1 MATKPAKEG
10 GSIMPMPEG
19 NTVWPPEHVQP
30 VFKAIATNK
39 ALYRG
44 PEAPD
49 LTSGTGW
56 VAKAQSYGG
65 IVGAISR
72 VLWGHP
78 VTTQTQRPD
87 RHHVPVPADI
97 ATLSAD
103 LLFGESP
110 RILPPDD
117 TGDKIKARIDQVVN
131 NATNHSK
138 FLEAAE
144 IAAALC
150 GVYLRIVWDDTVADH
165 PMLDIVYPDQAIP
178 VWRWGK
184 LTEVTFWNVIRT
196 DKGGK
201 VWRHLEH
208 HTPGRIEHALF
219 VGDKDNLGVNVPV
232 TDHDD
237 TAWLADY
244 LDADS
249 GMETGTQNLTATYV
263 PNALPSR
270 QHGDDPDTAPYGRS
284 DYEGAEQLFLDLDDA
299 YTSWMRDIRH
309 AKSRLFVDEHML
321 VDKGPGKGS
330 HFNEDHDVYTKLRGY
345 GSLSEPTKGI
355 EAQQF
360 TIRDK
365 EHRESIKHI
374 LANILRATG
383 YSPSTMGEDTPTSQ
397 TTAKEIR
404 SREQASK
411 RTWTKKQRHWEAAL
425 KPLLE
430 TLLEVDSFLFDAS
443 PIPAGGAPEL
453 EFKIS
458 NSLEGDVVELASTI
472 ATLHG
477 ADAISLDQ
485 KLRMMYPN
493 WSRKQLNDEA
503 EKIMAENPWLDGV
516 ADPETEGKPGSSFA
530 DRLATAAAQAQQGD

>member
-1 MATKPAKEG
+1 
-10 GSIMPMPEG
+10 MPMPEG

-39 ALYRG
+39 TLYRG

-65 IVGAISR
+65 VVGAIAR
-72 VLWGHP
+72 VLWGEP
-78 VTTQTQRPD
+78 VSTQTRRPD

-103 LLFGESP
+103 LLFSEAP
-110 RILPPDD
+110 RILPPDTTSD
-117 TGDKIKARIDQVVN
+117 EAKARIDTVVN

-144 IAAALC
+144 LAAALC
-150 GVYLRIVWDDTVADH
+150 GVYLRIVWDDSVADH
-165 PMLDIVYPDQAIP
+165 PMLDIVYPDQAVP
-178 VWRWGK
+178 VWRWGE
-184 LTEVTFWNVIRT
+184 LTEVTFWNVVET
-196 DKGGK
+196 DNGR

-219 VGDKDNLGVNVPV
+219 KGEKDNLGQLVPLV
-232 TDHDD
+232 EHDS
-237 TAWLADY
+237 TAWLAEY
-244 LDADS
+244 VDADS
-249 GMETGTQNLTATYV
+249 GMPTGTEHLTAAYI

-270 QHGDDPDTAPYGRS
+270 QYGDNPDTAPYGRS
-284 DYEGAEQLFLDLDDA
+284 DYEGVEQLFLDLDDA
-299 YTSWMRDIRH
+299 YTSWMRDIRL
-309 AKSRLFVDEHML
+309 AKSRLFVDEHAL
-321 VDKGPGKGS
+321 VNNGPGRGQS
-330 HFNEDHDVYTKLRGY
+330 FDADHEVYTRLRGY
-345 GSLSEPTKGI
+345 GAMSDNNKSMV

-360 TIRDK
+360 AIRDA
-365 EHRESIKHI
+365 EHRETIKHI

-383 YSPSTMGEDTPTSQ
+383 YSPSTFGEEAPSAQ

-411 RTWTKKQRHWEAAL
+411 RTWTKKQRHWEAHL

-430 TLLEVDSFLFDAS
+430 TLLEVDAALFESS
-443 PIPAGGAPEL
+443 PIPAGQAPEL

-458 NSLEGDVVELASTI
+458 NSLEGDLVDLASTI
-472 ATLHG
+472 STLHA
-477 ADAISLDQ
+477 ADAMSLDQ
-485 KLRMMYPN
+485 MLRMMYPN
-493 WSRKQLNDEA
+493 WSRQQLNEEA
-503 EKIMAENPWLDGV
+503 DKIRAERPWLQDL

-530 DRLATAAAQAQQGD
+530 DRVAKAAQQREQAEQQDS